1 VRLAWNV
8 IFSLEHFGNGNHK
21 LSSYRSGLGQGC
33 SGLRQAA
40 RREPFGSDLKAEL
53 LRAELLRVER
63 LTAERHLGRT
73 SNPVKKV
80 PRHVGAKFTGVS
92 IIHEQ

>member
-1 VRLAWNV
+1 MRLAWNV

-21 LSSYRSGLGQGC
+21 LSYYKSGLGQGC

-40 RREPFGSDLKAEL
+40 RREPFGREPLGRDLGAEWP
-53 LRAELLRVER
+53 
-63 LTAERHLGRT
+63 LGRT
-73 SNPVKKV
+73 INPGKKV

>member
-21 LSSYRSGLGQGC
+21 LSYYKSGLGQGC

-40 RREPFGSDLKAEL
+40 RREPFGCEPFGSELK
-53 LRAELLRVER
+53 AELLRVER
-63 LTAERHLGRT
+63 LTAERPLGRT